1 MKDFPIIRIE
11 NFYPFKEKEQE
22 SIRRKVINQI
32 KRANWDNNYILKEDK
47 FTKKLYNEFVKA
59 AQKHLI
65 KFNLNP
71 QLNRTSCFA
80 VASNKD
86 FIPSVNWHN
95 HLMTSTINSV
105 YYLHIPKTM
114 KGGEIEFKSRRKDLL
129 KITPRTNELYIFPA
143 WLWHNP
149 INVESK
155 ELRLSINME
164 IICDKTMKEIFNEN
178 R

>member
-11 NFYPFKEKEQE
+11 DFYSFKEKEQE

-32 KRANWDNNYILKEDK
+32 KRADWDNNYVLKEDA
-47 FTKKLYNEFVKA
+47 FTENLYNQFVKT
-59 AQKHLI
+59 AQKHLV

-71 QLNRTSCFA
+71 KLNRPFCFA
-80 VASNKD
+80 VASNQD

-105 YYLHIPKTM
+105 YYLHIPKKM
-114 KGGEIEFKSRRKDLL
+114 KGGEIEFKSRRGDIL

-164 IICDKTMKEIFNEN
+164 IICDKTMKEIFNESK
-178 R
+178 